1 MEEAVFM
8 HERQSLKHLIH
19 DIPDHR
25 LGEKFVPMLYI
36 IMPVKKKIYP
46 LNNNV
51 LTILPYLS
59 FINW

>member
-36 IMPVKKKIYP
+36 IMPVKKK
-46 LNNNV
+46 N
-51 LTILPYLS
+51 LS
-59 FINW
+59 FK